1 MKIGI
6 TVHNLQYLDEL
17 NNFYNNGLNQ
27 HLFTLKRYL
36 EIKNKIY
43 LISETQ
49 SLTNNFNYIKND
61 DYEKIAGLDIIITI
75 GLSLNGI
82 EEIKNVNPAIKI
94 IFYSMGNIFHIETS
108 LMLNCIP
115 VIDGIDNVALNIEN
129 MIDEIWICPHAE
141 FAIDYYKYVNNTEN
155 VLVAPFFWSDYYI
168 REAKNKILKF
178 NNDVHIAVLE
188 SNIREKNF
196 IIPMIA
202 CEKAKEYIT
211 TAKIFNVQGEKFNQ
225 HILRFFNNSELYKT
239 GKLTGEAR
247 YPFPFVM
254 SEYCNIVISYVDNC
268 DLNNLYLECF
278 YLGIPLIHNSKMLK
292 DYGYYYEACDATK
305 AAEHIKNLKV
315 NGFDREAY
323 ISKHKE
329 VLFKYSLENPRVTNF
344 IDTRLELLANKPITN
359 NHTFENSGLESER
372 NANNKNDKNLP
383 TENDKLEEPVE

>member
-6 TVHNLQYLDEL
+6 TVANLQNLDDL
-17 NNFYNNGLNQ
+17 NNFFTNGLNQ

-36 EIKNKIY
+36 EIKNEIY

-49 SLTNNFNYIKND
+49 SLTNNFNYIKDD

-75 GLSLNGI
+75 GLGLGGI

-94 IFYSMGNIFHIETS
+94 IHYSMGNIYHNGTC
-108 LMLNCIP
+108 LLLNFFP
-115 VIDGIDNVALNIEN
+115 ASSNGTLFIEN
-129 MIDEIWICPHAE
+129 MIDEIWINPHFE
-141 FAIDYYKYVNNTEN
+141 FAIDYYKYIYNTEN

-211 TAKIFNVQGEKFNQ
+211 TAKIFNVQGEKINQ

-239 GKLTGEAR
+239 GKLTGEDR
-247 YPFPFVM
+247 YPFSFVM
-254 SEYCNIVISYVDNC
+254 SEYCNIVISHVDNC
-268 DLNNLYLECF
+268 DLNYLYLECF

-292 DYGYYYEACDATK
+292 DYGYYYESCDATK